1 MGRLLFI
8 IKMDN
13 LKAWVILLKG
23 LPMDLLLYMIVMVMN
38 CIEGCLKMV
47 NLQESGFLQ
56 TQKTMKKQLN
66 LIKNS
71 LYHF

>member
-13 LKAWVILLKG
+13 LKVWVILLKG
-23 LPMDLLLYMIVMVMN
+23 LPMDLLLYMIVMDMN
-38 CIEGCLKMV
+38 CIQGCLKMV
-47 NLQESGFLQ
+47 NLLESGFLQ
-56 TQKTMKKQLN
+56 IQKTMKKQLN